1 MLGKEE
7 EYKNYLAMAKGGNQ
21 DLFEDAYAYKK
32 SEQYG
37 SYGIRPSELM
47 LVRMKNYLDLGSYKV
62 VYDSLKSDLKKIEGR
77 ENKALA
83 NLYLAE
89 AALNLKKYNET
100 VNICDQLTEDNY
112 SNEKWI
118 VPMADLLNAKAKF
131 FSGDRTGAKDH
142 LEDA

>member
-1 MLGKEE
+1 
-7 EYKNYLAMAKGGNQ
+7 MAVIKW
-21 DLFEDAYAYKK
+21 
-32 SEQYG
+32 
-37 SYGIRPSELM
+37 
-47 LVRMKNYLDLGSYKV
+47 

-142 LEDA
+142 LEDAEDNNEHDFKDYIQSQIEWLKRRIR

>member
-1 MLGKEE
+1 MLISGAVKFILKRISLEPAIRNFKKFLDTSKELDFTGIASLNTAISYKMLGKEE

-62 VYDSLKSDLKKIEGR
+62 GI
-77 ENKALA
+77 
-83 NLYLAE
+83 
-89 AALNLKKYNET
+89 
-100 VNICDQLTEDNY
+100 
-112 SNEKWI
+112 
-118 VPMADLLNAKAKF
+118 
-131 FSGDRTGAKDH
+131 
-142 LEDA
+142 